1 MGARGARSLHY
12 TRHPPLGGRMRLLI
26 NQNVGCKRLPLG
38 RRALGEPQLEGIA
51 HGQRGASGTLRN
63 LRMFLNSA
71 TKLRAELPDKGRV
84 VVSRDCKAID
94 PSLALNSGC
103 LLFHVIAHSALPDRA
118 GVLLL
123 GESHVSGPGFIAQP
137 VDEREMHHACL
148 RIDLVPTPAPV
159 S

>member
-1 MGARGARSLHY
+1 ML
-12 TRHPPLGGRMRLLI
+12 
-26 NQNVGCKRLPLG
+26 K
-38 RRALGEPQLEGIA
+38 GIA
-51 HGQRGASGTLRN
+51 HGQRCAPGTLRN
-63 LRMFLNSA
+63 LRVFLNSA

-84 VVSRDCKAID
+84 VVSRDCKAVD
-94 PSLALNSGC
+94 PPLALNSGC
-103 LLFHVIAHSALPDRA
+103 LLFHVIAHFALPGRA

-137 VDEREMHHACL
+137 VDECEMHHARL